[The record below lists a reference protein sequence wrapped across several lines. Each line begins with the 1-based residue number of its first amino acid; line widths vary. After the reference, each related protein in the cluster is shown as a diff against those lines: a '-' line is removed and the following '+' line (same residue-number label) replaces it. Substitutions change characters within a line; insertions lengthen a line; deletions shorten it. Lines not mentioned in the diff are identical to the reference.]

1 MTKNSFSAKVTYA
14 GFALESMEK
23 LSELTNVEVRKPKFW
38 SDWSFKSTVVNLAC
52 TNLNG
57 RPLKTTTIVPI
68 KTNSFDERIPL
79 FQKSS
84 VMQKKTQNEKC

>member
-1 MTKNSFSAKVTYA
+1 MTKNSFSAKVTYETYA
-14 GFALESMEK
+14 CLALEEMEK
-23 LSELTNVEVRKPKFW
+23 LSELTNVEVRNPKFW

-68 KTNSFDERIPL
+68 KINSFDERIPL
-79 FQKSS
+79 FQK
-84 VMQKKTQNEKC
+84 